1 MSNPS
6 RNRNLLFIIAAL
18 LLTNIAVL
26 VYFLWIKQPK
36 TDGGGH
42 ERTRIEMADRLKDS
56 VGFNDEQVA
65 QFKKLKDEQWTTIRS
80 MFDEMR
86 KAKDSLF
93 KLLSDPA
100 ASDSVINK
108 ASDVIAQKQKAL
120 DLQTFNHF
128 KKVRALCAT
137 PDQQVKYDSMI
148 QRMFRRMGKP
158 MHRNEKDKEE
168 KTNKTDQ

>member
-6 RNRNLLFIIAAL
+6 PNRNLLFIIAAL

-26 VYFLWIKQPK
+26 VYFFWIKQPK
-36 TDGGGH
+36 TDFGGH
-42 ERTRIEMADRLKDS
+42 ERPKNGIADKLKDS

-65 QFKKLKDEQWTTIRS
+65 QYQKLKDEQWASIRA

-86 KAKDSLF
+86 KAKDGLF
-93 KLLSDPA
+93 RLLSDPN

-137 PDQQVKYDSMI
+137 PEQQVKYDSLI

-158 MHRNEKDKEE
+158 MRRNEKDKEE
-168 KTNKTDQ
+168 KTNKSD